1 MDSNQKAEE
10 RPYQFACNHKAWM
23 PPTMLRDW
31 LMALDWRMR
40 VTNRNIVL
48 IVDSVAAMCVQ
59 KASLS
64 NVKMHFVERNHAGEL
79 CVRTLEMGVVAAVK
93 RRYRYQLLD
102 YALDR
107 REEGQLDIYDIPLQK
122 VVEWVVQGWQQIPRS
137 RIIASFAHVGVMF
150 TTETGAAVAQT
161 TIQVLLKRLKLV
173 SPMRLIEVV
182 APSSEKVSD
191 ENLTDADF
199 ADSALHAAQGT
210 VGIQLSS
217 DDLTRHTIVQESTN
231 SDSFTPVDMQAFSSS
246 PAAPRRNSNN
256 ASNVLSN
263 YPGFEQGYP
272 GSLNDSWLSHGAM
285 TAPVC
290 QPVSDLEAVQKTI
303 CLATEMNCDPVVMLE
318 LNRFKTEVANRD
330 PSTSTSAKLTTP
342 TTRNAAVCQFH
353 FGAPTRR
360 LL

>member
-1 MDSNQKAEE
+1 MDANQKAEE

-107 REEGQLDIYDIPLQK
+107 REEGQLDIHDIPLQK

-272 GSLNDSWLSHGAM
+272 GSLNDSWLSHGAV

>member
-10 RPYQFACNHKAWM
+10 RPSCHVRAK
-23 PPTMLRDW
+23 
-31 LMALDWRMR
+31 
-40 VTNRNIVL
+40 
-48 IVDSVAAMCVQ
+48 SVV
-59 KASLS
+59 
-64 NVKMHFVERNHAGEL
+64 VE
-79 CVRTLEMGVVAAVK
+79 CVVAAVK

-122 VVEWVVQGWQQIPRS
+122 VVEWMVQGWQQIPRS

-150 TTETGAAVAQT
+150 TTETGAAVAPDDRIDDKLDAQ
-161 TIQVLLKRLKLV
+161 IQVLLKRLKLV
-173 SPMRLIEVV
+173 SFMRLIEVV
-182 APSSEKVSD
+182 ASSSEKVSD

-217 DDLTRHTIVQESTN
+217 DDLTRHTIVQESTK
-231 SDSFTPVDMQAFSSS
+231 SDSLTPVDMQAFSSS

-256 ASNVLSN
+256 VTSVLSN

-272 GSLNDSWLSHGAM
+272 GSLDDSWLSHGAM
-285 TAPVC
+285 TAPGR

-303 CLATEMNCDPVVMLE
+303 CLATRMNCDPVVMLE
-318 LNRFKTEVANRD
+318 LNRIKTEVANHD
-330 PSTSTSAKLTTP
+330 PSTSTIQ
-342 TTRNAAVCQFH
+342 R
-353 FGAPTRR
+353 
-360 LL
+360 